1 MLVSLY
7 HGFEYPCGNT
17 GFSTMRNDRD
27 QLVYTS
33 VTYGTH
39 THRSE
44 YVSYPSRRPYH
55 RFRHRSL
62 KPSKWVRNRQSS
74 VRIRHSPT
82 VTTRAVIDTDTILRF
97 WPCSLVY
104 TSATNANGNQNRLDS
119 EVVLTAFHVLLGNLP
134 TFHKMAAS
142 HILWKVGWETSF
154 TFLAQKWPG

>member
-7 HGFEYPCGNT
+7 HGFEYSCGNT

-55 RFRHRSL
+55 RFRQRSL

-74 VRIRHSPT
+74 VRNQ
-82 VTTRAVIDTDTILRF
+82 
-97 WPCSLVY
+97 
-104 TSATNANGNQNRLDS
+104 TSANGDD
-119 EVVLTAFHVLLGNLP
+119 
-134 TFHKMAAS
+134 
-142 HILWKVGWETSF
+142 TSRYRYRYDLA
-154 TFLAQKWPG
+154 FLAVYEATDSMDSGCTWTLVKGMLGSWEQNYT